1 MLITIIFMGVSLLAV
16 LGAERL
22 TRFIVRRVFSKHT
35 KDIEEQER
43 QLAEYHEL
51 SLLALMA
58 KNRTAYDGF
67 QDMAREMYWRLFF
80 RKLIVSSST
89 FFLLLSPY
97 MLLSQYT
104 LQGYLQNPF
113 GYVFITAILYF
124 MSKTI
129 VMYVLNVLHS
139 RKQALNIK

>member
-1 MLITIIFMGVSLLAV
+1 MLIKVIFMGISLAAV
-16 LGAERL
+16 LGAERF
-22 TRFIVRRVFSKHT
+22 TRFVVRRAFSRHT
-35 KDIEEQER
+35 REIEEQER

-51 SLLALMA
+51 SLLALMT
-58 KNRTAYDGF
+58 KNRAAYDGF

-80 RKLIVSSST
+80 RKLMVSSST

-97 MLLSQYT
+97 MLLSQHL
-104 LQGYLQNPF
+104 LQGYLHNPF
-113 GYVFITAILYF
+113 GYVFITAIGYF

-139 RKQALNIK
+139 RKQAMRVE